1 MKLSSMLLGSGL
13 ALGVAAVL
21 MVVLGVNFQMPLPA
35 SGAELYNPATET
47 LITGV
52 VTETRDFVCPV
63 SEREIGRHLLV
74 QTANGVVQV
83 HLAPARVLRGQKI
96 TFAKDDN
103 ITVVGSRVPRLG
115 KNDLIAR
122 EITRGNETIVFR
134 DQQGKLMLTQY

>member
-1 MKLSSMLLGSGL
+1 MKLSSMVLGTGL

-35 SGAELYNPATET
+35 NSAELYNPANE
-47 LITGV
+47 IIVTGV
-52 VTETRDFVCPV
+52 VTESRDFICPV
-63 SEREIGRHLLV
+63 SEQEVGSHLLV
-74 QTANGVVQV
+74 QTANGVMLV

-96 TFAKDDN
+96 VFAKDDN
-103 ITVVGSRVPRLG
+103 IAVVGSRVPQLG